1 MAADHASGTREETT
15 LVEARRHRDR
25 RRLARTRQ
33 VEVHLAVRMLHD
45 LVERHHDLAAV
56 DDALLDDDGGDLPRL
71 GV

>member
-1 MAADHASGTREETT
+1 
-15 LVEARRHRDR
+15 
-25 RRLARTRQ
+25 
-33 VEVHLAVRMLHD
+33 MLHD